1 MQNSTI
7 KITPDKA
14 TINDINNE
22 QYNMKTW
29 QPNPTDEEKI
39 KRATD
44 EINNAKKDIE
54 NSRLFVVEEEGKIIA
69 QCALVYEEEYNYY
82 AIKRLVVYNQK
93 NCGRGIAQKFISFFC
108 NKNLPALGCTPWAD
122 NIVMKKLLERNGF
135 VYQYTFMENYQFY
148 KKD

>member
-1 MQNSTI
+1 MIIRLATKMDYK
-7 KITPDKA
+7 KIACSLNNKH
-14 TINDINNE
+14 INYI
-22 QYNMKTW
+22 TSLH
-29 QPNPTDEEKI
+29 
-39 KRATD
+39 
-44 EINNAKKDIE
+44 AKNDIE
-54 NSRLFVVEEEGKIIA
+54 NKCLFVVEEEGKIIA

-108 NKNLPALGCTPWAD
+108 DKNLPALGCTPWVD

-148 KKD
+148 KKN

>member
-1 MQNSTI
+1 MIIRIATKTDYR
-7 KITPDKA
+7 KIACSLNNKH
-14 TINDINNE
+14 INYI
-22 QYNMKTW
+22 TSSH
-29 QPNPTDEEKI
+29 
-39 KRATD
+39 
-44 EINNAKKDIE
+44 AKEDIE

-93 NCGRGIAQKFISFFC
+93 NYGRGIAQKFISFFC